1 MISTLDLVLAKPRGF
16 CAGVDRAITIVE
28 RALDLYGPPI
38 YIRHEIVHNPHVVR
52 RLQQRGAIFVEDLE
66 EVPSGAWVIF
76 SAHGVS
82 PAIREEAKSLGLRAL
97 DATCPLVT
105 KVHLEAQRYAEQG
118 FAIVLIGHRDH
129 VEVQG
134 TVGEAPDCIFVV
146 STVKEVENLV
156 IPDKNKIAYLT
167 QTTLSLD
174 DTAEIVSVLKKKFP
188 NIQGPSKEDI
198 CYATQ
203 NRQNAVKAMT
213 NEVDLILV
221 LGAPNSSN
229 TLRLVEVAQASG
241 ILARRIESAEEILP
255 GWLEGISRIG
265 ITAGAS
271 APEDIVQDII
281 KTLKALSSNNT
292 LKEMILVEENVTFAL
307 PSILKSVPPSNGK
320 SL

>member
-1 MISTLDLVLAKPRGF
+1 MIPRLDLVLAKPRGF

-38 YIRHEIVHNPHVVR
+38 YIRHEIVHNPHVVQ
-52 RLQQRGAIFVEDLE
+52 RLQKRGAVFVEELKD
-66 EVPSGAWVIF
+66 VPTGAWVIF

-82 PAIREEAKSLGLRAL
+82 PLVREEAEKLGLKAL

-105 KVHLEAQRYAEQG
+105 KVHLEAQRYAKQG
-118 FAIVLIGHRDH
+118 FVIVLIGHHDH

-134 TVGEAPDCIFVV
+134 TVGEAPDAIFVV
-146 STVKEVENLV
+146 STIEDVENLE

-174 DTAEIVSVLKKKFP
+174 DTAEIVRALKKKFP
-188 NIQGPSKEDI
+188 TIQGPPKEDI

-203 NRQNAVKAMT
+203 NRQNAVKAMK

-241 ILARRIESAEEILP
+241 IPARRIESADEILP
-255 GWLEGISRIG
+255 QWLEGISRIG

-281 KTLKALSSNNT
+281 KTLKNLATQNT
-292 LKEMILVEENVTFAL
+292 VKELTLVEENVTFAL
-307 PSILKSVPPSNGK
+307 PASLKKIPLSA
-320 SL
+320 

>member
-1 MISTLDLVLAKPRGF
+1 MITPLDLVLASPRGF

-28 RALDLYGPPI
+28 RALELYGPPI
-38 YIRHEIVHNPHVVR
+38 YVKHEIVHNPHVVE
-52 RLQQRGAIFVEDLE
+52 RLQDQGAVFIEELED
-66 EVPSGAWVIF
+66 VPKGAWVIF

-82 PAIREEAKSLGLRAL
+82 PEVRKNAQRLELKAL

-105 KVHLEAQRYAEQG
+105 KVHLEAQRYARQG
-118 FAIVLIGHRDH
+118 FTIILIGHPDH

-146 STVKEVENLV
+146 STVEDIENLK
-156 IPDKNKIAYLT
+156 ISDIDKVAYLT

-174 DTAEIVSVLKKKFP
+174 DTAEIVTILKKKFP
-188 NIQGPSKEDI
+188 TIQAPPKEDI

-203 NRQNAVKAMT
+203 NRQNAVKAMS

-241 ILARRIESAEEILP
+241 IRAKRIESAQEIDLQ
-255 GWLEGISRIG
+255 WFEGITRIG

-271 APEDIVQDII
+271 APEDIVQDIVS
-281 KTLKALSSNNT
+281 TLQTMTAHST
-292 LKEMILVEENVTFAL
+292 VKELILVEEDITFAL
-307 PSILKSVPPSNGK
+307 PTILKTT
-320 SL
+320 SLVTGNPA

>member
-1 MISTLDLVLAKPRGF
+1 MIAPLDLVLASPRGF

-28 RALDLYGPPI
+28 RALELYGPPI
-38 YIRHEIVHNPHVVR
+38 YVKHEIVHNPHVVE
-52 RLQQRGAIFVEDLE
+52 RLQDQGAVFIEELED
-66 EVPSGAWVIF
+66 VPKGAWVIF

-82 PAIREEAKSLGLRAL
+82 PEVRKNAQRLGLKAL

-105 KVHLEAQRYAEQG
+105 KVHLEAQRYARQG
-118 FAIVLIGHRDH
+118 FTIILIGHPDH

-146 STVKEVENLV
+146 STVEDIENLK
-156 IPDKNKIAYLT
+156 ISDIDKVAYLT

-174 DTAEIVSVLKKKFP
+174 DTAEIVTILKKKFP
-188 NIQGPSKEDI
+188 TIQAPPKEDI

-203 NRQNAVKAMT
+203 NRQNAVKAMS

-241 ILARRIESAEEILP
+241 IRAKRIESAQEIDLQ
-255 GWLEGISRIG
+255 WFEGITRIG

-271 APEDIVQDII
+271 APEDIVQDIVS
-281 KTLKALSSNNT
+281 TLQTMTAHST
-292 LKEMILVEENVTFAL
+292 VKELILVEEDITFAL
-307 PSILKSVPPSNGK
+307 PTILKTT
-320 SL
+320 SLVTGNPA

>member
-1 MISTLDLVLAKPRGF
+1 MIPTLDLVLAKPRGF

-38 YIRHEIVHNPHVVR
+38 YVKHEIVHNPHVVK
-52 RLQQRGAIFVEDLE
+52 RLQAQGAIFIEELED
-66 EVPSGAWVIF
+66 VPTGAWVIF

-82 PAIREEAKSLGLRAL
+82 PEVRIKADRLGLKAL

-105 KVHLEAQRYAEQG
+105 KVHLEAQRYARQG
-118 FAIVLIGHRDH
+118 FTIILIGHPDH

-134 TVGEAPDCIFVV
+134 TVGEAPDCILVV
-146 STVKEVENLV
+146 STLEDVKNLK
-156 IPDKNKIAYLT
+156 ISDTNKVAYLT

-174 DTAEIVSVLKKKFP
+174 DTAEIVAVLKKKFP
-188 NIQGPSKEDI
+188 TIKAPSKEDI

-203 NRQNAVKAMT
+203 NRQNAVKAMRK
-213 NEVDLILV
+213 EVDLILV

-241 ILARRIESAEEILP
+241 ILAKRIESAEEILP
-255 GWLEGISRIG
+255 HWLDGMTRIG

-271 APEDIVQDII
+271 APEDIVQDIV
-281 KTLKALSSNNT
+281 KTLKT
-292 LKEMILVEENVTFAL
+292 LTAHSTVKELILVEEDITFAL
-307 PSILKSVPPSNGK
+307 PTILKITPHSTGNPS
-320 SL
+320 